1 MSYSIFFYFCN
12 DKKKMNAASFISK
25 RIFSLSKENLSS
37 TVMRIAVTSVAL
49 GIAIMLISIAVVVG
63 FKNQIKDKVVGFVAP
78 IHIQALNQNES
89 IEETPF
95 IFDSVLNARL
105 DKPFITEIH
114 PTANK
119 AGIIKT
125 DEEIQAVVLKG
136 VDHDYNWSYIG
147 SYLVDGEIPQYAENQ
162 RSNDVVI
169 SNIIAHK
176 MQLNVGDPV
185 RIWFVDQ
192 DLKARGRKFSVKG
205 IYETGLQECD
215 ERYVY
220 CDLDQIRKLN
230 GWNNNEIGHLEIW
243 VDDEKQIN
251 DYNEQIYYSIPT
263 HLVSYSAME
272 TYPQI
277 FDWLELQDMNV
288 VIIIVLML
296 LVAGITIISMLLI
309 IILERTSTIGL
320 LKSMGASNGLIRSIF
335 LKRSCRILLIGM
347 AIGNVVGIGLCL
359 IQKYTN
365 LITLSP
371 ESYYLSAVPI
381 ELNIWNILALNVG
394 TMILWVLMLLL
405 PTMLI
410 NNIRPSKSI
419 RFE

>member
-1 MSYSIFFYFCN
+1 
-12 DKKKMNAASFISK
+12 MNAATFISK

-49 GIAIMLISIAVVVG
+49 GIAIMLISIAVVIG

-95 IFDSVLNARL
+95 LFDSVLNARL
-105 DKPFITEIH
+105 SKPFITEMH
-114 PTANK
+114 KTANK

-125 DEEIQAVVLKG
+125 DDEIQAVVLKG
-136 VDHDYNWSYIG
+136 VDSDYNWNYIG
-147 SYLVDGEIPQYAENQ
+147 SYLIDGEIPQYVENE
-162 RSNDVVI
+162 RSNDVLI
-169 SNIIAHK
+169 SNIIASK
-176 MQLNVGDPV
+176 MNLNVGNPV

-192 DLKARGRKFSVKG
+192 DLKARGRKFNVIG
-205 IYETGLQECD
+205 VYETGLQECD

-220 CDLDQIRKLN
+220 CDLNQIRRLN
-230 GWNNNEIGHLEIW
+230 GWNNGEVGHLEIW
-243 VDDEKQIN
+243 IDNEKNID

-263 HLVSYSAME
+263 HLVSYTAME

-288 VIIIVLML
+288 IIIIVLML

-320 LKSMGASNGLIRSIF
+320 LKAMGASNGLIRSIF

-347 AIGNVVGIGLCL
+347 AIGNVIGIGLCL

-381 ELNIWNILALNVG
+381 ELNIWNILALNIG
-394 TMILWVLMLLL
+394 TLILWVLMLLL

>member
-1 MSYSIFFYFCN
+1 
-12 DKKKMNAASFISK
+12 MNASTFISK

-95 IFDSVLNARL
+95 VFDSVLINCL
-105 DKPFITEIH
+105 DMPFITEMH
-114 PTANK
+114 KTANK

-125 DEEIQAVVLKG
+125 DDEIQAVVLKG
-136 VDHDYNWSYIG
+136 VDFDYNWKYIG
-147 SYLVDGEIPQYAENQ
+147 SYLVDGELPQYAENE
-162 RSNDVVI
+162 RSNDVVV

-176 MQLNVGDPV
+176 MNLKVGDPV

-192 DLKARGRKFSVKG
+192 DLKARGRKFNVKG
-205 IYETGLQECD
+205 VYETGLQECD

-220 CDLDQIRKLN
+220 CDLNQIRRLN
-230 GWNNNEIGHLEIW
+230 GWDNGEIGHLEIW
-243 VDDEKQIN
+243 VDDEKNIEE
-251 DYNEQIYYSIPT
+251 YNRKIYFGIPT
-263 HLVSYSAME
+263 RLVSYSAME
-272 TYPQI
+272 SYPQI

-320 LKSMGASNGLIRSIF
+320 LKAMGASNALIRSIF

-347 AIGNVVGIGLCL
+347 AIGNVLGIGLCL
-359 IQKYTN
+359 IQKFTN
-365 LITLSP
+365 IIALSP

-381 ELNIWNILALNVG
+381 ELNIWHILALNVG

-410 NNIRPSKSI
+410 NNVRPSKSI

>member
-1 MSYSIFFYFCN
+1 
-12 DKKKMNAASFISK
+12 MNAATFISK

-49 GIAIMLISIAVVVG
+49 GIAIMLISIAVVIG

-95 IFDSVLNARL
+95 LFDSVLNARL
-105 DKPFITEIH
+105 DKPFITEMH
-114 PTANK
+114 KTANK

-125 DEEIQAVVLKG
+125 DDEIQAVVLKG
-136 VDHDYNWSYIG
+136 VDSDYNWNYIG
-147 SYLVDGEIPQYAENQ
+147 SYLIDGEIPQYVENE
-162 RSNDVVI
+162 RSNDVLI
-169 SNIIAHK
+169 SNIIASK
-176 MQLNVGDPV
+176 MNLNVGDPV

-192 DLKARGRKFSVKG
+192 DLKARGRKFNVIG
-205 IYETGLQECD
+205 VYETGLQECD

-220 CDLDQIRKLN
+220 CDLNQIRRLN
-230 GWNNNEIGHLEIW
+230 GWNNGEVGHLEIW
-243 VDDEKQIN
+243 IDNEKNID

-263 HLVSYSAME
+263 HLVSYTAME

-288 VIIIVLML
+288 IIIIVLML

-320 LKSMGASNGLIRSIF
+320 LKAMGASNGIIRSIF

-347 AIGNVVGIGLCL
+347 AIGNVIGIGLCL

-381 ELNIWNILALNVG
+381 ELNIWNILALNIG
-394 TMILWVLMLLL
+394 TLILWILMLLL

-410 NNIRPSKSI
+410 NNVRPSKSI

>member
-1 MSYSIFFYFCN
+1 
-12 DKKKMNAASFISK
+12 MNAATFISK

-37 TVMRIAVTSVAL
+37 TVMHIAVTSVTL

-63 FKNQIKDKVVGFVAP
+63 FKNQIKDKVIGFVAP

-95 IFDSVLNARL
+95 LYDSVLNARL
-105 DKPFITEIH
+105 DKPFITEMH
-114 PTANK
+114 KTANK

-136 VDHDYNWSYIG
+136 VDADYNWDYIN
-147 SYLVDGEIPQYAENQ
+147 SYLVAGEVPQYIENE

-169 SNIIAHK
+169 SNIISHK
-176 MQLNVGDPV
+176 MNLNVGDAV
-185 RIWFVDQ
+185 RIWFVDS
-192 DLKARGRKFSVKG
+192 DMKARGRKFDVKG

-220 CDLDQIRKLN
+220 CDLNQIRKLN
-230 GWNNNEIGHLEIW
+230 GWNNGEIGHLEIW
-243 VDDEKQIN
+243 VDDESMLH
-251 DYNEQIYYSIPT
+251 DYNRQIYFSIPT
-263 HLVSYSAME
+263 ELVSLTAMDS
-272 TYPQI
+272 YPQI

-288 VIIIVLML
+288 VIIIALML

-320 LKSMGASNGLIRSIF
+320 LKAMGASNALIRSIF

-347 AIGNVVGIGLCL
+347 LIGNVIGIGLCL
-359 IQKYTN
+359 IQKYTG
-365 LITLSP
+365 LISLSP

-381 ELNIWNILALNVG
+381 ELNLWHILALNIG
-394 TMILWVLMLLL
+394 TLILWVLMLLL

-410 NNIRPSKSI
+410 NNVRPSKSI

>member
-1 MSYSIFFYFCN
+1 
-12 DKKKMNAASFISK
+12 MNAATFISK
-25 RIFSLSKENLSS
+25 RIFSLSKDNLSS

-63 FKNQIKDKVVGFVAP
+63 FKNQIKDKVIGFVAP

-95 IFDSVLNARL
+95 LYDSVLNARL
-105 DKPFITEIH
+105 DKPFITEMH
-114 PTANK
+114 KTADK

-136 VDHDYNWSYIG
+136 VDYDYNWSYIG
-147 SYLVDGEIPQYAENQ
+147 SHIVQGTIPQYVENE

-176 MQLNVGDPV
+176 MKLHVGDPV
-185 RIWFVDQ
+185 RIWFVDPEM
-192 DLKARGRKFSVKG
+192 KARGRKFNVVG

-215 ERYVY
+215 ERYLY
-220 CDLDQIRKLN
+220 CDLNQIRRLN
-230 GWNNNEIGHLEIW
+230 GWDNEEIGHLEIW
-243 VDDEKQIN
+243 IDNQELID
-251 DYNEQIYYSIPT
+251 DYNNQIYYSIPT
-263 HLVSYSAME
+263 NLVSYTAME
-272 TYPQI
+272 SYPNI

-288 VIIIVLML
+288 VIIIALML

-320 LKSMGASNGLIRSIF
+320 LKAMGASNGLIRSIF

-347 AIGNVVGIGLCL
+347 IIGNIIGIGLCL
-359 IQKYTN
+359 VQQHFNI
-365 LITLSP
+365 ISLSP

-381 ELNIWNILALNVG
+381 ELNIWYILALNVG
-394 TMILWVLMLLL
+394 TLILWILMLLL

-410 NNIRPSKSI
+410 NNVRPSKSI

>member
-1 MSYSIFFYFCN
+1 
-12 DKKKMNAASFISK
+12 MNAATFISK

-37 TVMRIAVTSVAL
+37 TVMRIAVASVAL

-63 FKNQIKDKVVGFVAP
+63 FKNQIKDKVIGFVAP
-78 IHIQALNQNES
+78 IHIRALNQNES

-95 IFDSVLNARL
+95 LFDSVLNARL
-105 DKPFITEIH
+105 DKPFITEMH
-114 PTANK
+114 KTANK

-136 VDHDYNWSYIG
+136 VDFEYNWKYIESYI
-147 SYLVDGEIPQYAENQ
+147 VDGEIPQYTENE

-176 MQLNVGDPV
+176 MNLNIGDPV
-185 RIWFVDQ
+185 RIWFVDTEM
-192 DLKARGRKFSVKG
+192 KARGRKFNVKG

-215 ERYVY
+215 ERFVY
-220 CDLDQIRKLN
+220 CDLNQIRRLN
-230 GWNNNEIGHLEIW
+230 GWDNEEIGHLEIW
-243 VDDEKQIN
+243 VDNEALIN
-251 DYNEQIYYSIPT
+251 EYNRQIYYSIPT
-263 HLVSYSAME
+263 ELVSYSAME
-272 TYPQI
+272 SYPQI

-320 LKSMGASNGLIRSIF
+320 LKAMGASNGLIRSIF
-335 LKRSCRILLIGM
+335 LRRSCRILLIGI
-347 AIGNVVGIGLCL
+347 AIGDVVGIGLCL
-359 IQKYTN
+359 IQKLSN
-365 LITLSP
+365 IISLSP

-381 ELNIWNILALNVG
+381 ELNIWHIIILNVG
-394 TMILWVLMLLL
+394 TMILWVMMLLL

-410 NNIRPSKSI
+410 NNVRPSKSI

>member
-1 MSYSIFFYFCN
+1 
-12 DKKKMNAASFISK
+12 MNAASFISK
-25 RIFSLSKENLSS
+25 RIFSLSKDNLSS

-95 IFDSVLNARL
+95 LFDSLLMARL
-105 DKPFITEIH
+105 DKPFITEMH
-114 PTANK
+114 KTANK
-119 AGIIKT
+119 AGLIKT

-136 VDHDYNWSYIG
+136 VDEGFNWSYIN
-147 SYLVDGEIPQYAENQ
+147 SYLVDGVTPQYVDNE
-162 RSNDVVI
+162 RSNDIVI
-169 SNIIAHK
+169 SKIIALK
-176 MQLNVGDPV
+176 MNLNVGDPA
-185 RIWFVDQ
+185 RIWFVDK
-192 DLKARGRKFSVKG
+192 DMKARGRRFNVVG
-205 IYETGLQECD
+205 IYENGLQECD
-215 ERYVY
+215 EHYVY
-220 CDLDQIRKLN
+220 CDLNQIRRLN
-230 GWNNNEIGHLEIW
+230 GWDNGEIGHLEIW
-243 VDDEKQIN
+243 VDNQELTD
-251 DYNEQIYYSIPT
+251 DYNREIYYCIPT
-263 HLVSYSAME
+263 HLVSYTARES
-272 TYPQI
+272 YPHI
-277 FDWLELQDMNV
+277 FDWLDLQDMNV
-288 VIIIVLML
+288 VIIIILML

-335 LKRSCRILLIGM
+335 LKRSCKILLIGM
-347 AIGNVVGIGLCL
+347 LIGNVVGIGLCIL
-359 IQKYTN
+359 QKCTN
-365 LITLSP
+365 LIALSP

-381 ELNIWNILALNVG
+381 ELNIWYILMLNIG
-394 TMILWVLMLLL
+394 TFILWIAMLLL

>member
-1 MSYSIFFYFCN
+1 
-12 DKKKMNAASFISK
+12 MNAATFISK

-37 TVMRIAVTSVAL
+37 TVMRIAGASVAL

-63 FKNQIKDKVVGFVAP
+63 FKNQIRDKVIGFVAP

-95 IFDSVLNARL
+95 LFDSVLNARL
-105 DKPFITEIH
+105 DKPFITEMH
-114 PTANK
+114 KTANK

-136 VDHDYNWSYIG
+136 VDFEYNWKYID
-147 SYLVDGEIPQYAENQ
+147 SYLVGGEIPQYTENE

-176 MQLNVGDPV
+176 MNLNIGDPV
-185 RIWFVDQ
+185 RIWFVDTEM
-192 DLKARGRKFSVKG
+192 KARGRKFNVKG

-215 ERYVY
+215 ERFVY
-220 CDLDQIRKLN
+220 CDLNQIRRLN
-230 GWNNNEIGHLEIW
+230 GWDNGEIGHLEIW
-243 VDDEKQIN
+243 VDNEALIN
-251 DYNEQIYYSIPT
+251 EYNRQIYYSIPT
-263 HLVSYSAME
+263 ELVSYSAME
-272 TYPQI
+272 SYPQI

-320 LKSMGASNGLIRSIF
+320 LKAMGASNGLIRSIF
-335 LKRSCRILLIGM
+335 LRRSCRILLIGM
-347 AIGNVVGIGLCL
+347 AIGDVIGIGLCL
-359 IQKYTN
+359 IQKLFN
-365 LITLSP
+365 IISLSP

-381 ELNIWNILALNVG
+381 ELNIWHIIILNVG
-394 TMILWVLMLLL
+394 TMILWVMMLLL

-410 NNIRPSKSI
+410 NNVRPSKSI

>member
-1 MSYSIFFYFCN
+1 
-12 DKKKMNAASFISK
+12 MNAATFISK

-49 GIAIMLISIAVVVG
+49 GIAIMLISIAVVIG
-63 FKNQIKDKVVGFVAP
+63 FKNQIKDKVIGFVAP

-95 IFDSVLNARL
+95 LFDSVLIARL
-105 DKPFITEIH
+105 DKPFITEMH
-114 PTANK
+114 KTANK

-125 DEEIQAVVLKG
+125 EDEIQTVVLKG
-136 VDHDYNWSYIG
+136 VDSNYNWNYIG
-147 SYLVDGEIPQYAENQ
+147 SYLINGNIPQYIENE
-162 RSNDVVI
+162 RSNDVLI
-169 SNIIAHK
+169 SNIIAAK
-176 MQLNVGDPV
+176 MNLNVGDPV

-192 DLKARGRKFSVKG
+192 DLKARGRKFNVIG
-205 IYETGLQECD
+205 VYETGLQECD

-220 CDLDQIRKLN
+220 CDLNQIRRLN
-230 GWNNNEIGHLEIW
+230 GWNNREVGHLEIW
-243 VDDEKQIN
+243 VDDEKNIN

-263 HLVSYSAME
+263 NLVSYTAME

-288 VIIIVLML
+288 LIIIVLML

-320 LKSMGASNGLIRSIF
+320 LKAMGASNGLIRSIF

-347 AIGNVVGIGLCL
+347 AIGNVIGIGLCL

-381 ELNIWNILALNVG
+381 ELNIWNILALNIG
-394 TMILWVLMLLL
+394 TLILWILMLLL

-410 NNIRPSKSI
+410 NNVRPSKSI

>member
-1 MSYSIFFYFCN
+1 
-12 DKKKMNAASFISK
+12 MNASTFISK

-63 FKNQIKDKVVGFVAP
+63 FKNQIKDKVIGFVAP
-78 IHIQALNQNES
+78 IHVQALNQNES

-95 IFDSVLNARL
+95 LFNDVLKHCL
-105 DKPFITEIH
+105 KMPFITEMH
-114 PTANK
+114 KTANK

-125 DEEIQAVVLKG
+125 DDEIHAVVLKG
-136 VDHDYNWSYIG
+136 VDFDYNWKYID
-147 SYLVDGEIPQYAENQ
+147 SYLVGGEIPKYVENE
-162 RSNDVVI
+162 RSNDVVV

-176 MQLNVGDPV
+176 MNLKVGDPV

-192 DLKARGRKFSVKG
+192 DMKARGRKFTVKG

-220 CDLDQIRKLN
+220 CDLNQIRRLN
-230 GWNNNEIGHLEIW
+230 GWDNGEIGHLEIW
-243 VDDEKQIN
+243 VDDEKNIEE
-251 DYNEQIYYSIPT
+251 YNRQIYFGIPT
-263 HLVSYSAME
+263 ELVSYSAMDS
-272 TYPQI
+272 YPQI
-277 FDWLELQDMNV
+277 FDWLALQDMNV
-288 VIIIVLML
+288 VIIIVLMS

-320 LKSMGASNGLIRSIF
+320 LKAMGASNGHIRSIF

-347 AIGNVVGIGLCL
+347 AIGNVIGIGLCL
-359 IQKYTN
+359 IQQYTN
-365 LITLSP
+365 VISLSP

-381 ELNIWNILALNVG
+381 ELNLWYILALNVG

-410 NNIRPSKSI
+410 NNVRPSKSI

>member
-1 MSYSIFFYFCN
+1 
-12 DKKKMNAASFISK
+12 MNAASFISK

-63 FKNQIKDKVVGFVAP
+63 FKNQIKDKVIGFVAP

-95 IFDSVLNARL
+95 ILDSVLLARL
-105 DKPFITEIH
+105 NKPFITEMH

-136 VDHDYNWSYIG
+136 VDFNYNWNYINK
-147 SYLVDGEIPQYAENQ
+147 YLISGDTPQYIENE

-176 MQLNVGDPV
+176 MNLNTGDPV
-185 RIWFVDQ
+185 RIWFVDK
-192 DLKARGRKFSVKG
+192 DMKARGRKFNIIG

-220 CDLDQIRKLN
+220 CDLEQIRKLN
-230 GWNNNEIGHLEIW
+230 GWENNEIGHLEIW
-243 VDDEKQIN
+243 VDNQKYLQ
-251 DYNEQIYYSIPT
+251 DYNQQIYYSIPT
-263 HLVSYSAME
+263 ALVSYTAME

-320 LKSMGASNGLIRSIF
+320 LKAMGASNGLIRSIF

-347 AIGNVVGIGLCL
+347 AIGNVIGIGLCL
-359 IQKYTN
+359 IQKFTN
-365 LITLSP
+365 LISLSP

-381 ELNIWNILALNVG
+381 ELNIWHILALNAG
-394 TMILWVLMLLL
+394 TMILWVLMMLL

>member
-1 MSYSIFFYFCN
+1 
-12 DKKKMNAASFISK
+12 MNAATFISK

-37 TVMRIAVTSVAL
+37 TVMRIAVASVAL

-63 FKNQIKDKVVGFVAP
+63 FKNQIRNKVIGFVAP

-95 IFDSVLNARL
+95 LFDSVLNARL
-105 DKPFITEIH
+105 DKPFITEMH
-114 PTANK
+114 KTANK

-136 VDHDYNWSYIG
+136 VDFEYNWRYIESYIF
-147 SYLVDGEIPQYAENQ
+147 DGEIPQYTENE

-176 MQLNVGDPV
+176 MNLNIGDPV
-185 RIWFVDQ
+185 RIWFVDTEM
-192 DLKARGRKFSVKG
+192 KARGRKFNVKG

-215 ERYVY
+215 ERFVY
-220 CDLDQIRKLN
+220 CDLNQIRRLN
-230 GWNNNEIGHLEIW
+230 GWDNGEIGHLEIW
-243 VDDEKQIN
+243 VDNEALIN
-251 DYNEQIYYSIPT
+251 EYNRQIYYSIPT
-263 HLVSYSAME
+263 ELVSYSAME
-272 TYPQI
+272 SYPQI

-320 LKSMGASNGLIRSIF
+320 LKAMGASNGLIRSIF
-335 LKRSCRILLIGM
+335 LRRSCRILLIGM
-347 AIGNVVGIGLCL
+347 AIGDVIGIGLCL
-359 IQKYTN
+359 IQKFTN
-365 LITLSP
+365 IISLSP

-381 ELNIWNILALNVG
+381 ELNIWHIIILNVG
-394 TMILWVLMLLL
+394 TMILWVMMLLL

-410 NNIRPSKSI
+410 NNVRPSKSI

>member
-1 MSYSIFFYFCN
+1 
-12 DKKKMNAASFISK
+12 MNAASFISK
-25 RIFSLSKENLSS
+25 RIFSLSKDNLSS
-37 TVMRIAVTSVAL
+37 TVMRIAVASVAL

-95 IFDSVLNARL
+95 IYDSVLNARL
-105 DKPFITEIH
+105 NKPFITEMH
-114 PTANK
+114 KTANK

-125 DEEIQAVVLKG
+125 DDEILAVVLKG
-136 VDHDYNWSYIG
+136 VDADYNWSYIN
-147 SYLVDGEIPQYAENQ
+147 SYLVDGIIPQYVDNE

-169 SNIIAHK
+169 SKIISQK
-176 MQLNVGDPV
+176 MNLNVGDPV
-185 RIWFVDQ
+185 RIWFVDK
-192 DLKARGRKFSVKG
+192 DMKARGRKFNVVG

-215 ERYVY
+215 DRFLY
-220 CDLDQIRKLN
+220 CDLNQIRKLN
-230 GWNNNEIGHLEIW
+230 GWDNGEIGHLEIW
-243 VDDEKQIN
+243 VDNQTLIN
-251 DYNEQIYYSIPT
+251 DYNEKIYYSIPT
-263 HLVSYSAME
+263 NLVSYTAME
-272 TYPQI
+272 TYPHI

-288 VIIIVLML
+288 VIIIALML

-320 LKSMGASNGLIRSIF
+320 LKAMGASNGLIRSIF
-335 LKRSCRILLIGM
+335 LKRSCRILLIGIV
-347 AIGNVVGIGLCL
+347 IGNVIGLGLCL
-359 IQKYTN
+359 IQQYTN
-365 LITLSP
+365 VITLSP

-381 ELNIWNILALNVG
+381 ELNPWHILMLNVG
-394 TMILWVLMLLL
+394 TFVLWVLMLLL

-410 NNIRPSKSI
+410 NNVRPSKSI

>member
-1 MSYSIFFYFCN
+1 
-12 DKKKMNAASFISK
+12 MNAATFISK
-25 RIFSLSKENLSS
+25 RIFSLSKDNLSS

-63 FKNQIKDKVVGFVAP
+63 FKNQIKDKVIGFVAP

-95 IFDSVLNARL
+95 LYDSVLNARL
-105 DKPFITEIH
+105 DKPFITEMH
-114 PTANK
+114 KTADK

-136 VDHDYNWSYIG
+136 VDYDYNWSYIG
-147 SYLVDGEIPQYAENQ
+147 SHIVQGTIPQYVENE

-176 MQLNVGDPV
+176 MKLHVGDPV
-185 RIWFVDQ
+185 RIWFVDPEM
-192 DLKARGRKFSVKG
+192 KARGRKFNVVG

-215 ERYVY
+215 ERYLY
-220 CDLDQIRKLN
+220 CDLNQIRRLN
-230 GWNNNEIGHLEIW
+230 GWDNGEIGHLEIW
-243 VDDEKQIN
+243 IDNQELID
-251 DYNEQIYYSIPT
+251 DYNNQIYYSIPT
-263 HLVSYSAME
+263 NLVSYTAME
-272 TYPQI
+272 SYPNI

-288 VIIIVLML
+288 VIIIALML

-320 LKSMGASNGLIRSIF
+320 LKAMGASNGLIRSIF

-347 AIGNVVGIGLCL
+347 IIGNIIGIGLCL
-359 IQKYTN
+359 VQQHFNI
-365 LITLSP
+365 ISLSP

-381 ELNIWNILALNVG
+381 ELNIWYILALNVG
-394 TMILWVLMLLL
+394 TLILWILMLLL

-410 NNIRPSKSI
+410 NNVRPSKSI

>member
-1 MSYSIFFYFCN
+1 
-12 DKKKMNAASFISK
+12 MNASTFISK

-63 FKNQIKDKVVGFVAP
+63 FKNQIKDKVIGFVAP
-78 IHIQALNQNES
+78 IHVQALNQNES

-95 IFDSVLNARL
+95 IYDSVVASRLN
-105 DKPFITEIH
+105 KPFITEIH
-114 PTANK
+114 RAANK

-125 DEEIQAVVLKG
+125 DDEIQAVVLKG
-136 VDHDYNWSYIG
+136 VDCDYNWTYIKN
-147 SYLVDGEIPQYAENQ
+147 YLIAGEIPQYIDNE
-162 RSNDVVI
+162 RSNDIVI

-176 MQLNVGDPV
+176 MNLKVDDPV

-192 DLKARGRKFSVKG
+192 DMKARGRKFSVIG

-215 ERYVY
+215 ERFVY
-220 CDLDQIRKLN
+220 CDLNQIRKLN
-230 GWNNNEIGHLEIW
+230 GWENGEIGHLEIW
-243 VDDEKQIN
+243 VDNQRFIR
-251 DYNEQIYYSIPT
+251 DYSHEIYYSIPT
-263 HLVSYSAME
+263 NLVAFSAMD

-277 FDWLELQDMNV
+277 FDWLQLQNMNV
-288 VIIIVLML
+288 AIIITLMA

-320 LKSMGASNGLIRSIF
+320 LKAMGASNGLIRSIF

-347 AIGNVVGIGLCL
+347 VIGNVVGIGLCL
-359 IQKYTN
+359 IQKFTN
-365 LITLSP
+365 IIALSP

-381 ELNIWNILALNVG
+381 ELNVWQILALNIG
-394 TMILWVLMLLL
+394 TMVIWMLMLLL

>member
-1 MSYSIFFYFCN
+1 
-12 DKKKMNAASFISK
+12 MNAATFISK

-49 GIAIMLISIAVVVG
+49 GIAIMLISIAVVIG

-95 IFDSVLNARL
+95 LFDSVLNARL
-105 DKPFITEIH
+105 SKPFITEMH
-114 PTANK
+114 KTANK

-125 DEEIQAVVLKG
+125 DDEIQAVVLKG
-136 VDHDYNWSYIG
+136 VDSDYNWNYIG
-147 SYLVDGEIPQYAENQ
+147 SYLIDGEIPQYVENE
-162 RSNDVVI
+162 RSNDVLI
-169 SNIIAHK
+169 SNIIASK
-176 MQLNVGDPV
+176 MNLNVGDPV

-192 DLKARGRKFSVKG
+192 DLKARGRKFNVIG
-205 IYETGLQECD
+205 VYETGLQECD

-220 CDLDQIRKLN
+220 CDLNQIRRLN
-230 GWNNNEIGHLEIW
+230 GWNNGEVGHLEIW
-243 VDDEKQIN
+243 IDNEKNID

-263 HLVSYSAME
+263 HLVSYTAME

-288 VIIIVLML
+288 IIIIVLML

-320 LKSMGASNGLIRSIF
+320 LKAMGASNGLIRSIF

-347 AIGNVVGIGLCL
+347 AIGNVIGIGLCL

-381 ELNIWNILALNVG
+381 ELNIWNILALNIG
-394 TMILWVLMLLL
+394 TLILWILMLLL

>member
-1 MSYSIFFYFCN
+1 
-12 DKKKMNAASFISK
+12 MNAATFISK

-37 TVMRIAVTSVAL
+37 TVMRIAVASVAL

-63 FKNQIKDKVVGFVAP
+63 FKNQIRDKVIGFVAP

-95 IFDSVLNARL
+95 LFDSVLNARL
-105 DKPFITEIH
+105 DKPFITEMH
-114 PTANK
+114 KTANK

-136 VDHDYNWSYIG
+136 VDFEYNWKYID
-147 SYLVDGEIPQYAENQ
+147 SYLVSGEIPQYTENE

-176 MQLNVGDPV
+176 MNLNIGDPV
-185 RIWFVDQ
+185 RIWFVDTEM
-192 DLKARGRKFSVKG
+192 KARGRKFNVKG

-215 ERYVY
+215 ERFVY
-220 CDLDQIRKLN
+220 CDLNQIRRLN
-230 GWNNNEIGHLEIW
+230 GWDNGEIGHLEIW
-243 VDDEKQIN
+243 VDNEALIN
-251 DYNEQIYYSIPT
+251 EYNRQIYYSIPT
-263 HLVSYSAME
+263 ELVSYSAME
-272 TYPQI
+272 SYPQI

-320 LKSMGASNGLIRSIF
+320 LKAMGASNGLIRSIF
-335 LKRSCRILLIGM
+335 LRRSCRILLIGM
-347 AIGNVVGIGLCL
+347 AIGDVIGIGLCL
-359 IQKYTN
+359 IQKLFN
-365 LITLSP
+365 IISLSP

-381 ELNIWNILALNVG
+381 ELNIWHIIILNVG
-394 TMILWVLMLLL
+394 TMILWVMMLLL

-410 NNIRPSKSI
+410 NNVRPSKSI